1 MRVLRYA
8 KAMANDNSIICAC
21 GTLTNVMTAIEPSM
35 RRALGRAVVAGDQT
49 IGGAQDV
56 RTVHRLSRSGTCSFG
71 LALVV
76 VGCSVVG
83 CSVVGCSLAGC
94 GGVRGPD
101 RPLLQEKPSQVIGV
115 DPATQVAPNASDSSA
130 NAPSRE

>member
-1 MRVLRYA
+1 
-8 KAMANDNSIICAC
+8 MANDNSIICAC
-21 GTLTNVMTAIEPSM
+21 GTLTNVMMAVAPSM

-56 RTVHRLSRSGTCSFG
+56 RTVHRLSRSGTYSFG

-83 CSVVGCSLAGC
+83 C
-94 GGVRGPD
+94 GGVRGTD

>member
-1 MRVLRYA
+1 
-8 KAMANDNSIICAC
+8 MANDNSIICAC

-49 IGGAQDV
+49 VGGSQDV
-56 RTVHRLSRSGTCSFG
+56 RMVHRLSRSGTYSFG
-71 LALVV
+71 LALV
-76 VGCSVVG
+76 VVG

-94 GGVRGPD
+94 GGVRGTD
-101 RPLLQEKPSQVIGV
+101 RPLLQEKPSQVIGA
-115 DPATQVAPNASDSSA
+115 DPATQVAPNASDSST

>member
-1 MRVLRYA
+1 
-8 KAMANDNSIICAC
+8 MANDNSIICAC
-21 GTLTNVMTAIEPSM
+21 GTLTNVMMAVAPSM

-56 RTVHRLSRSGTCSFG
+56 RTVHRLSRSGTYSFG
-71 LALVV
+71 LALV
-76 VGCSVVG
+76 VVG

-94 GGVRGPD
+94 GGVRGTD

>member
-1 MRVLRYA
+1 
-8 KAMANDNSIICAC
+8 MANDNSIICAC

-56 RTVHRLSRSGTCSFG
+56 RTVHCLSRSGTCSFG

-76 VGCSVVG
+76 VGCS
-83 CSVVGCSLAGC
+83 LAGC
-94 GGVRGPD
+94 GGVRGTD

>member
-1 MRVLRYA
+1 
-8 KAMANDNSIICAC
+8 MANDNSIICAC
-21 GTLTNVMTAIEPSM
+21 GTLTNVMMAIPPSM

-83 CSVVGCSLAGC
+83 CSLAGC
-94 GGVRGPD
+94 GGVRGTD